1 MRMNFI
7 CDRCGIL
14 FDSNDAY
21 EDMLIAIKI
30 TVGYELQHYCY
41 NCGKRIH
48 DALNAILD
56 ESGAEHE

>member
-1 MRMNFI
+1 MNFI

-30 TVGYELQHYCY
+30 TVGYEWQHYCY
-41 NCGKRIH
+41 NCGKHIH
-48 DALNAILD
+48 DVLNAILD
-56 ESGAEHE
+56 ESGADHD

>member
-1 MRMNFI
+1 MKFI
-7 CDRCGIL
+7 CDKCKIC

-21 EDMLIAIKI
+21 DNILIAMKI
-30 TVGYELQHYCY
+30 TVGYEWQHYCY

-56 ESGAEHE
+56 ESGAEDD